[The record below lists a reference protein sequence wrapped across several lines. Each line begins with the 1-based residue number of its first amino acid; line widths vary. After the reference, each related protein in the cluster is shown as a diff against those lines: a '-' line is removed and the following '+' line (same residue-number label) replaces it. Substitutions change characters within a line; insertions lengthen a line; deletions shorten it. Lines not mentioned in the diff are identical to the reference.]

1 MKSGN
6 RMTQGLRSRLN
17 SLWIRVRLIGM
28 KRGMKIRMKKGHRE
42 AMNGIIF
49 TLPFTLGFIFLFVR
63 PFVQAIIFSFHNLQ
77 IGAHGYSL
85 DFAGFGNYVNALFV
99 QPEFVRTW
107 VETTAQMV
115 VNVPLILAFA
125 FFSAVMLNQPFK
137 GRTAARVLYFL
148 PVILASGIVLQ
159 LEQDNYFIESLRSME
174 ETEQGFISLQTLGVF
189 LMRLRLP
196 AGLLEFIMA
205 AVQRAPVIIR
215 NSGVQI
221 LVFLAGLQSIPPSLY
236 EAADVEGGT
245 AWENFWM
252 ITLPMLSPLI
262 LTNIVYTIVDS
273 LVDPQNELV
282 QLIRKSAFGSAG
294 YGVSTAMSVLYFI
307 GTFAILLI
315 AITVVSKWVFYHE

>member
-137 GRTAARVLYFL
+137 ADSRPSAVFP

-174 ETEQGFISLQTLGVF
+174 ETEQSSSVCRHWRFPDEAQ
-189 LMRLRLP
+189 
-196 AGLLEFIMA
+196 A
-205 AVQRAPVIIR
+205 ARR
-215 NSGVQI
+215 TSDSSW
-221 LVFLAGLQSIPPSLY
+221 LQSGWRQS
-236 EAADVEGGT
+236 
-245 AWENFWM
+245 
-252 ITLPMLSPLI
+252 
-262 LTNIVYTIVDS
+262 
-273 LVDPQNELV
+273 
-282 QLIRKSAFGSAG
+282 
-294 YGVSTAMSVLYFI
+294 
-307 GTFAILLI
+307 
-315 AITVVSKWVFYHE
+315 

>member
-1 MKSGN
+1 MRIS
-6 RMTQGLRSRLN
+6 
-17 SLWIRVRLIGM
+17 
-28 KRGMKIRMKKGHRE
+28 KIRMKKGHRE
-42 AMNGIIF
+42 AVNGIIF
-49 TLPFTLGFIFLFVR
+49 TLPFTLGFTFLFLR

-77 IGAHGYSL
+77 IGSHGYSL

-107 VETTAQMV
+107 VETTAQMLL
-115 VNVPLILAFA
+115 NVPLILAFS
-125 FFSAVMLNQPFK
+125 FFSAVMLNQPFR

-215 NSGVQI
+215 SSGVQI

-315 AITVVSKWVFYHE
+315 AIAIVSKWVFYHE